1 MTCKSWFDVR
11 GNLTFSA
18 SVIGSLDATCH
29 TGAARVSEPQNH
41 TEQMLRPV
49 FWVNV
54 HRDSY
59 LIL

>member
-1 MTCKSWFDVR
+1 MR
-11 GNLTFSA
+11 GSLTFRA

-41 TEQMLRPV
+41 TVQMLRPG

-54 HRDSY
+54 HGDSY
-59 LIL
+59 LILQG